1 MSFALLE
8 AAAIL
13 GVLLP
18 AVRLSRASERAP
30 DLKLRITLRPG
41 AGLPMRVERALP
53 SENRR
58 PQS

>member
-18 AVRLSRASERAP
+18 EIRLSRGSERAP
-30 DLKLRITLRPG
+30 DLKFRITLRPG
-41 AGLPMRVERALP
+41 AGLPMTIHRRA
-53 SENRR
+53 
-58 PQS
+58 